1 MYNIAISTCPALN
14 YNTLIIEPL
23 ERVFLTVAKAE
34 ATENAY
40 SYKFYQWHKSFHE
53 PLLNCIQC

>member
-1 MYNIAISTCPALN
+1 MYNIAITCPALN

-23 ERVFLTVAKAE
+23 EQGFFDAKAE

-40 SYKFYQWHKSFHE
+40 LINFINGTRASTSH
-53 PLLNCIQC
+53 C